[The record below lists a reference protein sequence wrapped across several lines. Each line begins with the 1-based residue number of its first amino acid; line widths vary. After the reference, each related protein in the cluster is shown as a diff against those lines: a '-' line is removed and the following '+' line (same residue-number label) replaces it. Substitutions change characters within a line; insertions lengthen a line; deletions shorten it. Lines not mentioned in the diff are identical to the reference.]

1 MAPSNQG
8 ASAPTVFNFVS
19 HTLRVVMRDGEPWFV
34 AADVCAAL
42 GIGNTSDALRRLDE
56 DEQAL
61 VSIEGISR
69 GNDQVNI
76 INESGLYS
84 LILGSRKPEAKKFK
98 KWVTSEVLPAI
109 RKTGSYHAA
118 PPQPVPDAALEVL
131 NAKDMGNLTRLVWLV
146 CNRLHAESAW
156 TQAVWYRLRQATGT
170 PAPNRFKVRDLPI
183 LAAELRRTFALT
195 NALKAAQTE
204 AACLLMK
211 RVLRGGEPEE
221 ALLAQARQALI
232 DATQADAAAL
242 EQRLERWHEADI
254 AKLTAREQE
263 TYFGD
268 YLIPFNETAG
278 ATGEAA

>member
-1 MAPSNQG
+1 MANANPG
-8 ASAPTVFNFVS
+8 ASAPTVFNFIS
-19 HTLRVVMRDGEPWFV
+19 QTLRVILRNGEPWFV

-42 GIGNTSDALRRLDE
+42 TIGNNRDATARLDD
-56 DEQAL
+56 DERG
-61 VSIEGISR
+61 VGIIDTPS
-69 GNDQVNI
+69 GQQEMTI

-84 LILGSRKPEAKKFK
+84 LILTSRKPEAKKFK

-109 RKTGSYHAA
+109 RKTGSYHAT
-118 PPQPVPDAALEVL
+118 PPQPTPDAALEVL

-146 CNRLHAESAW
+146 CNGLSHENAW
-156 TQAVWYRLRQATGT
+156 SQAVWYRLRQATGT

-183 LAAELRRTFALT
+183 LAAEIRRSFALT

-204 AACLLMK
+204 AAGLLMK
-211 RVLRGGEPEE
+211 RVLRGGEPEA

-242 EQRLERWHEADI
+242 EQRLERWHDADI
-254 AKLTAREQE
+254 AKLTERAQE